1 MCRGE
6 ISILLEI
13 CQQREKSREWRAQ
26 GQRREETQLLGRVE
40 GVKTG
45 RGTDRYSEGNTHTNT
60 NTHTHTLIHT
70 YTHLYTA
77 DRVEYSNSGVECWL

>member
-1 MCRGE
+1 MKFV
-6 ISILLEI
+6 S
-13 CQQREKSREWRAQ
+13 REKNQETRRAQ

-60 NTHTHTLIHT
+60 H
-70 YTHLYTA
+70 THLYTA